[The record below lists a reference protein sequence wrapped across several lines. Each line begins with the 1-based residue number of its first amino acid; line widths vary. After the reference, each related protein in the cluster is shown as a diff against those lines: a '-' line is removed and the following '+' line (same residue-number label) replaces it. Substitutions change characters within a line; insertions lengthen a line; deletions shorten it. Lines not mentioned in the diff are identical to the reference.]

1 MKFIYPAIFS
11 KDADGVFHG
20 YFPDL
25 EDCLSTGETLD
36 EAIENANEAAC
47 NWLSVE
53 LEEDGHLPPVSDP
66 ADLELKEGEIG
77 AFIVGNETYIKE
89 YQEDGLHSLNPKY
102 DIMRFSDEESVYLIG
117 RVIGV
122 LSPESIATEADVKRH
137 LAIHEDAE
145 K

>member
-11 KDADGVFHG
+11 KDTDGVFHG

-66 ADLELKEGEIG
+66 ADLELLPQI
-77 AFIVGNETYIKE
+77 
-89 YQEDGLHSLNPKY
+89 
-102 DIMRFSDEESVYLIG
+102 SVYSMDMMNDKKG
-117 RVIGV
+117 Q
-122 LSPESIATEADVKRH
+122 TTT
-137 LAIHEDAE
+137 
-145 K
+145 

>member
-20 YFPDL
+20 YFSDL

-66 ADLELKEGEIG
+66 ADLELKEGEIIRNI
-77 AFIVGNETYIKE
+77 AANIRLF
-89 YQEDGLHSLNPKY
+89 DGY
-102 DIMRFSDEESVYLIG
+102 DE
-117 RVIGV
+117 
-122 LSPESIATEADVKRH
+122 
-137 LAIHEDAE
+137 
-145 K
+145 